1 MSKIKQW
8 IYDLKRLPNERR
20 GLASGACSGGA
31 LAIALILYLIMKALG
46 FNLHATSLIIF
57 AAVAEGIASI
67 VFFTWA
73 QSAQNLK
80 ERGERSGN

>member
-8 IYDLKRLPNERR
+8 LNELRRLPNLKR
-20 GLASGACSGGA
+20 GLASGICSGGA
-31 LAIALILYLIMKALG
+31 LALALFLYLIMKALG
-46 FNLHATSLIIF
+46 LNLHTTSLIIF
-57 AAVAEGIASI
+57 AALAEGIASI

-80 ERGERSGN
+80 ERGERSGS